1 MKKNKVGQTAIG
13 TAAIRLIELYYPK
26 EIRLFED
33 HFAKDLLNQPWKFI
47 TNLTRFKRI
56 REAIIK
62 MRDKQ
67 VPGNLGGLI
76 CRTRYI
82 DDVLQSVIKRG
93 IENIVILGAGL
104 DSRPYRIPEINKT
117 KVFEVD
123 LPPVQNYKMKR
134 IKKILGSLPSHV
146 TYVPIDFNNQTLDE
160 ALGPKGLDISKP
172 TFFIWEGVTQYITAE
187 AVDSTLKYISKTSPG
202 SRVVF
207 TYVLKSVI
215 DGTSNLVG
223 ADNLMK
229 IMTKK
234 AKSPFIFGLEPS
246 NIKEF
251 LLHYNLSLIEDIG
264 ASYHQ
269 EKYLKPIGRNLN
281 VSEVE
286 RIAFAEVVKND
297 Q

>member
-1 MKKNKVGQTAIG
+1 MM
-13 TAAIRLIELYYPK
+13 ELYNPE

-33 HFAKDLLNQPWKFI
+33 HLARDFLNQPAKFI
-47 TNLTRFKRI
+47 MDLMRFKGI
-56 REAIIK
+56 REWGIK
-62 MRDKQ
+62 MREKQ
-67 VPGNLGGLI
+67 VPGTLGGLI

-82 DDVLQSVIKRG
+82 DDVLQSEIKRG

-123 LPPVQNYKMKR
+123 LPSSQNYKMKR
-134 IKKILGSLPSHV
+134 IKKIFGSLPYHV

-202 SRVVF
+202 SGAVF
-207 TYVLKSVI
+207 TYILKSVI
-215 DGTSNLVG
+215 DGTSNLEG
-223 ADNLMK
+223 ADTLMK
-229 IMTKK
+229 MAKK
-234 AKSPFIFGLEPS
+234 LKEPWIFGLEPS

-251 LLHYNLSLIEDIG
+251 LRQYNLSLIEDIG
-264 ASYHQ
+264 ASYYQ
-269 EKYLKPIGRNLN
+269 EKYLKPLGRNLN
-281 VSEVE
+281 VFEIE
-286 RIAFAEVVKND
+286 RIAFAKVIKND